1 MIEFDVILED
11 LGGAGLS
18 QIVLVLILNYFSA
31 IVGFNALATVFIA
44 YKPDFRLVDVIYR
57 ILLLTYVLSS

>member
-18 QIVLVLILNYFSA
+18 QFVLVLIMSYCR
-31 IVGFNALATVFIA
+31 IVTAFNTLATVFIA
-44 YKPDFRLVDVIYR
+44 YKPDFRLVEV
-57 ILLLTYVLSS
+57 TYYFVYY